1 MKKKKLVRSLF
12 FLVTLVGVLFIAG
25 AIGLSLFADSA
36 VRVAVESAGAK
47 TLGVGVDVGKADLA
61 ILGGSVTL
69 RDITVANPPGYE
81 GECLVDL
88 ARTDISADTLSLLG
102 DQTFIRS
109 MKLDGMELF
118 VEQKGVTQNNLYE
131 VVEKVR
137 RDRKPSGKRLV
148 IDVLEITHI
157 RVNVELQTMPGR
169 DDRVTF
175 ELSPIRMTDLGRDE
189 DMDVA
194 ILLTKI
200 LLAVATEIA
209 EEGTDVLP
217 REMIG
222 DLSTILNK
230 AIDIGRIIFGNN
242 DSGSNS
248 KDGADN
254 GGPGISEGL
263 KNLLKPKD
271 AP

>member
-1 MKKKKLVRSLF
+1 MKKRKLVGSLF
-12 FLVTLVGVLFIAG
+12 FLVALVGALVIAG

-47 TLGVGVDVGKADLA
+47 TLGVDVSVGKADLA
-61 ILGGSVTL
+61 ILSGSVTM
-69 RDITVANPPGYE
+69 RDITVANRPGYE
-81 GECLVDL
+81 GESLVDL

-102 DQTFIRS
+102 DQVFIRS

-137 RDRKPSGKRLV
+137 RDRKPSGKKLV
-148 IDVLEITHI
+148 IDVLEITNI
-157 RVNVELQTMPGR
+157 RVNVELLTVPDR
-169 DDRVTF
+169 DDLVTF
-175 ELSPIRMTDLGRDE
+175 QLAPIRMTDLGRDE

-242 DSGSNS
+242 GSASSS

-254 GGPGISEGL
+254 SAPGIGEGL
-263 KNLLKPKD
+263 KNLLKPED

>member
-102 DQTFIRS
+102 DQAFIRS
-109 MKLDGMELF
+109 MKLDGMEVF
-118 VEQKGVTQNNLYE
+118 VEQKGLTQNNLYE

-242 DSGSNS
+242 GSGSNS

>member
-1 MKKKKLVRSLF
+1 MKKRKLFRSLF
-12 FLVTLVGVLFIAG
+12 FLVALVGALVIAG
-25 AIGLSLFADSA
+25 AVGLSLFANSA
-36 VRVAVESAGAK
+36 VRVAVESAGAR
-47 TLGVGVDVGKADLA
+47 TLGVDVSVGKADLA
-61 ILGGSVTL
+61 LLGGSVIL
-69 RDITVANPPGYE
+69 RDITVGNPPGYE
-81 GECLVDL
+81 GDRLVEL

-102 DQTFIRS
+102 DQAFIRS

-118 VEQKGVTQNNLYE
+118 VEQRGVTQNNLYE
-131 VVEKVR
+131 VVEKVQ

-157 RVNVELQTMPGR
+157 RVNVELQTVPGQ

-175 ELSPIRMTDLGRDE
+175 QLAPIRMTDLGRDE

-254 GGPGISEGL
+254 DGPGISEGL
-263 KNLLKPKD
+263 KNLLKPKE

>member
-47 TLGVGVDVGKADLA
+47 TLGVDVSVGKAALS
-61 ILGGSVTL
+61 LLSGSVEL
-69 RDITVANPPGYE
+69 RDVTVANPPGYE
-81 GECLVDL
+81 GTRLVDL
-88 ARTDISADTLSLLG
+88 ARTDVSADTLSLLG
-102 DQTFIRS
+102 DQAFIRS
-109 MKLDGMELF
+109 MKLDGMEVF
-118 VEQKGVTQNNLYE
+118 VEQRGVTQNNLYE